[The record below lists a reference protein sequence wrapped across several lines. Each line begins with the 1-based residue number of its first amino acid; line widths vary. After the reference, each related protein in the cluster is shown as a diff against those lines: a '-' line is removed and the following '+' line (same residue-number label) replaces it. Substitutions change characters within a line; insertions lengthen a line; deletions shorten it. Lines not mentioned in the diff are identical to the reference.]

1 MIRRA
6 GSFVLSLLLV
16 APIGLLILLSLTRH
30 WTWPALLP
38 TEWQT
43 RQWYELVS
51 EPGGLGV
58 IVLRSLAMSA
68 GVALLATGLGFATSH
83 SVARHARRDQ
93 LMTLLHVPFAV
104 SPVVVGVSLLY
115 AFLRLHLAG
124 NVIGV
129 MLAQWMFAYSYA
141 VILLTGFWNPYV
153 DSLDELASSLGAG
166 RQQVWTKVLIPMAR
180 PLLAMCLLQTFLIS
194 WFDYAL
200 TVLVGGGQVT
210 TLTITLYQY
219 LSSGDSRLA
228 ATCAL
233 LLLTPPLIAL
243 CLGRQLLSASVAMPL
258 EPPNG

>member
-6 GSFVLSLLLV
+6 VSFALSLLLV

-30 WTWPALLP
+30 WAWPALLP
-38 TEWQT
+38 TEWQM
-43 RQWYELVS
+43 RQWTQLAS

-58 IVLRSLAMSA
+58 IVLRSLAISA

-83 SVARHARRDQ
+83 SVARQVRRDQ
-93 LMTLLHVPFAV
+93 LMALLHVPFAV

-115 AFLRLHLAG
+115 VFLRLDVAG
-124 NVIGV
+124 TVAAV
-129 MLAQWMFAYSYA
+129 MLAQWLFAYSYA
-141 VILLTGFWNPYV
+141 VILLSGFWNPHV
-153 DSLDELASSLGAG
+153 ESLDELASSLGAG
-166 RQQVWTKVLIPMAR
+166 RQQVWTKVLMPMAR

-200 TVLVGGGQVT
+200 TVLVGGGQVA

-219 LSSGDSRLA
+219 LNSGDIRLA

-233 LLLTPPLIAL
+233 LLLIPPLIAL
-243 CLGRQLLSASVAMPL
+243 CLGRQLLSASIAVPL